1 MFVKGNSSFIQYKIR
16 DDIVAGELGE
26 GIEGYSQRNYQQ
38 KGFHIAKLGVNITLQ
53 SLGGAGRLQAG
64 SKNNLIKLS
73 CHLKTNQVFH
83 YNQLYKFTFSVFK
96 HIGCSE
102 PHAHT
107 ATTALLAADLR
118 GIDSHGVA
126 RLSGYIRLW
135 EVQRIN
141 ATPDIRIVHET
152 PSTAVVDGDAGLG
165 LVVAPFA
172 MQVAIEKARVA
183 GTGWVSVRNS
193 NHFGIAGHHAMMA
206 LENDMIGMAMT
217 NASALVAPTF
227 STERML
233 GTNPIAVAIPADQQP
248 PFVAD
253 FATTTAANG
262 KLEILQ
268 RKNADTPLGWVQ
280 DKDGGP
286 STDAN
291 ILKKDG
297 ALLPLGSDREHG
309 SHKGYALGSIV
320 DIFSAVLS
328 GGSYGPWA
336 PPFPAY
342 VAMPENMPGK
352 GLGHFFGAMRV
363 DAFRPADEFKQHM
376 DNWITRFRSAKPA
389 EGYEKVLIPGD
400 PEREAEAQRRTE
412 GIPIVDSVINDL
424 KAIAEKFGLTL

>member
-1 MFVKGNSSFIQYKIR
+1 MLFSYG
-16 DDIVAGELGE
+16 DL
-26 GIEGYSQRNYQQ
+26 YQFTHAVFTKMGCPDEQ
-38 KGFHIAKLGVNITLQ
+38 AATAAK
-53 SLGGAGRLQAG
+53 
-64 SKNNLIKLS
+64 
-73 CHLKTNQVFH
+73 
-83 YNQLYKFTFSVFK
+83 
-96 HIGCSE
+96 
-102 PHAHT
+102 
-107 ATTALLAADLR
+107 ALLSADVR

-126 RLSGYIRLW
+126 RLTGYVRLW
-135 EVQRIN
+135 EAKRVN
-141 ATPDIRIVHET
+141 ATPDIKIVHET
-152 PSTAVVDGDAGLG
+152 PSTAVVDGDSGLG

-172 MQVAIEKARVA
+172 MQVAIDKARSV

-193 NHFGIAGHHAMMA
+193 NHFGIAGYHAMMA
-206 LENDMIGMAMT
+206 LEHDMIGMAMT

-227 STERML
+227 SIERML
-233 GTNPIAVAIPADQQP
+233 GTNPIAVAIPADKQP
-248 PFVAD
+248 AFVAD

-262 KLEILQ
+262 KLELLQ

-280 DKDGGP
+280 DKEGHA

-291 ILKKDG
+291 ILKKQG

-328 GGSYGPWA
+328 GASYGPWA

-376 DNWITRFRSAKPA
+376 DNWIQRFRSATPA
-389 EGYEKVLIPGD
+389 EGHEKVLIPGD
-400 PEREAEAQRRTE
+400 PEREMETVRMKE
-412 GIPIVDSVINDL
+412 GIPLVDSVV
-424 KAIAEKFGLTL
+424 AELREVGSKFSVSL